1 MVTGAYL
8 ATRAKMTSTPQPL
21 PAQDD
26 WNEIEAGNKQ
36 IKGNSDD
43 YVDSQT
49 ARTNQEF

>member
-8 ATRAKMTSTPQPL
+8 ASRAKMTSHRQPL

-26 WNEIEAGNKQ
+26 RNEIEAGNTK